1 MTPGDIGSIT
11 VGVIILVN
19 AAMRIRRGSPNV
31 RLLWASLLMI
41 VPLLGSISVI
51 YAWVDPA
58 LGGRSYVNLF
68 THLVMV
74 FSQWSVSK
82 ATEETLQG
90 IAPRK
95 KRSPLLRIWVPVVAL
110 VGTALSFVLLDPG
123 SSRGLEHYDNEPAY
137 VAYWAFTLLPLFLP
151 AFHLVPRI
159 ARTRARFP
167 ALPRLIRVTLT
178 LLMISFASS
187 GLAVVA
193 YAVTAVFPGLLVA
206 REIVVT
212 GTLMLFALSLAMATA
227 ALPPGRGKASR
238 QGHLERTLEPRR

>member
-11 VGVIILVN
+11 VAIIIIVN

-41 VPLLGSISVI
+41 IPLMGSISVI
-51 YAWVDPA
+51 YAWADPA

-68 THLVMV
+68 THVVMV

-90 IAPRK
+90 IEPRK
-95 KRSPLLRIWVPVVAL
+95 KQSPLLGTWVPVVAV
-110 VGTALSFVLLDPG
+110 VGTVLSFVLLNPG
-123 SSRGLEHYDNEPAY
+123 SSRGLEHYDSEPAY
-137 VAYWAFTLLPLFLP
+137 VAYWAFTILPLFLP
-151 AFHLVPRI
+151 AFHLAPRI
-159 ARTRARFP
+159 ARTRTRFP
-167 ALPRLIRVTLT
+167 ALPRLIRVALT
-178 LLMISFASS
+178 LLMVSFASS
-187 GLAVVA
+187 GLAVAA
-193 YAVTAVFPGLLVA
+193 YAMTAVFPGLVVA

-238 QGHLERTLEPRR
+238 RGRLERTLEPHR